1 MRRLRKAYL
10 EITNVCNLACDF
22 CPGTRRVPGFL
33 SPEGFRTL
41 AGRLR
46 PHTDYLYLHLMG
58 EPLLHP
64 QLGVLLEEADALG
77 FQVMLTTNGT
87 LLRQREALLLG
98 SPAVEKVSVSVHSF
112 EGNGGAGEDLEGYL
126 DGCIAFARAAA
137 GAGKR
142 CALRLWNLDG
152 AETEGPTVKTARSS
166 PGSGRHFPGPGGR
179 TGGGPPWPRAFT
191 WSLERNSSGPTC
203 PLQRRRAA
211 ASATA
216 CGTRWAY
223 CGTARWC
230 RAVWTTRGRPSW
242 EPVRDIPGGD
252 PVRPAGRCH
261 LSWLFPGGRPGR
273 PCAGGAPLPE
283 DFSERC
289 KRRRSGVQPL
299 RRWELEGTMEFSQ
312 WKERYSLSLD
322 EQQEQAVQAVDG
334 PVLLLAVPGSGKTT
348 VLVSR
353 VGYLCLARGSRRSR
367 S

>member
-77 FQVMLTTNGT
+77 FRVMLTTNGT

-137 GAGKR
+137 GAGVPVLTLR
-142 CALRLWNLDG
+142 RERLESLEAARPFDTVRALMDEAARLAAG
-152 AETEGPTVKTARSS
+152 K
-166 PGSGRHFPGPGGR
+166 
-179 TGGGPPWPRAFT
+179 GGGVCP
-191 WSLERNSSGPTC
+191 SSG
-203 PLQRRRAA
+203 A
-211 ASATA
+211 ASGAIA
-216 CGTRWAY
+216 GT
-223 CGTARWC
+223 
-230 RAVWTTRGRPSW
+230 V
-242 EPVRDIPGGD
+242 
-252 PVRPAGRCH
+252 
-261 LSWLFPGGRPGR
+261 
-273 PCAGGAPLPE
+273 
-283 DFSERC
+283 
-289 KRRRSGVQPL
+289 
-299 RRWELEGTMEFSQ
+299 
-312 WKERYSLSLD
+312 
-322 EQQEQAVQAVDG
+322 
-334 PVLLLAVPGSGKTT
+334 
-348 VLVSR
+348 
-353 VGYLCLARGSRRSR
+353 
-367 S
+367 

>member
-77 FQVMLTTNGT
+77 FRVMLTTNGT

-137 GAGKR
+137 GAGVPVLTLR
-142 CALRLWNLDG
+142 RERLESLEAARPFDTVRALMDEAARLAAG
-152 AETEGPTVKTARSS
+152 K
-166 PGSGRHFPGPGGR
+166 
-179 TGGGPPWPRAFT
+179 GGGGCP
-191 WSLERNSSGPTC
+191 SSG
-203 PLQRRRAA
+203 A
-211 ASATA
+211 ASGAIA
-216 CGTRWAY
+216 GT
-223 CGTARWC
+223 
-230 RAVWTTRGRPSW
+230 V
-242 EPVRDIPGGD
+242 
-252 PVRPAGRCH
+252 
-261 LSWLFPGGRPGR
+261 
-273 PCAGGAPLPE
+273 
-283 DFSERC
+283 
-289 KRRRSGVQPL
+289 
-299 RRWELEGTMEFSQ
+299 
-312 WKERYSLSLD
+312 
-322 EQQEQAVQAVDG
+322 
-334 PVLLLAVPGSGKTT
+334 
-348 VLVSR
+348 
-353 VGYLCLARGSRRSR
+353 
-367 S
+367 

>member
-77 FQVMLTTNGT
+77 FRVMLTTNGT
-87 LLRQREALLLG
+87 LLRQREDLLLS

-152 AETEGPTVKTARSS
+152 AETEGANRQNGQILS
-166 PGSGRHFPGPGGR
+166 RLREAFPGPWRSDRRGTTLAPGIYLEFGEKFQWPDLSAPEEEGR
-179 TGGGPPWPRAFT
+179 RFCYGLRDQVGVLWDGTVVPCCLDHEGDVPLGNLYET
-191 WSLERNSSGPTC
+191 SLEEILSGP
-203 PLQRRRAA
+203 RAA
-211 ASATA
+211 AIYQ
-216 CGTRWAY
+216 G
-223 CGTARWC
+223 
-230 RAVWTTRGRPSW
+230 
-242 EPVRDIPGGD
+242 
-252 PVRPAGRCH
+252 
-261 LSWLFPGGRPGR
+261 
-273 PCAGGAPLPE
+273 
-283 DFSERC
+283 
-289 KRRRSGVQPL
+289 
-299 RRWELEGTMEFSQ
+299 FSQ
-312 WKERYSLSLD
+312 GEARED
-322 EQQEQAVQAVDG
+322 
-334 PVLLLAVPGSGKTT
+334 
-348 VLVSR
+348 
-353 VGYLCLARGSRRSR
+353 LCRRCAFTR
-367 S
+367 RFQ

>member
-77 FQVMLTTNGT
+77 FRVMLTTNGT

-137 GAGKR
+137 GAGK
-142 CALRLWNLDG
+142 
-152 AETEGPTVKTARSS
+152 
-166 PGSGRHFPGPGGR
+166 
-179 TGGGPPWPRAFT
+179 
-191 WSLERNSSGPTC
+191 
-203 PLQRRRAA
+203 
-211 ASATA
+211 
-216 CGTRWAY
+216 GTRM
-223 CGTARWC
+223 
-230 RAVWTTRGRPSW
+230 P
-242 EPVRDIPGGD
+242 P
-252 PVRPAGRCH
+252 
-261 LSWLFPGGRPGR
+261 
-273 PCAGGAPLPE
+273 
-283 DFSERC
+283 
-289 KRRRSGVQPL
+289 
-299 RRWELEGTMEFSQ
+299 
-312 WKERYSLSLD
+312 
-322 EQQEQAVQAVDG
+322 
-334 PVLLLAVPGSGKTT
+334 
-348 VLVSR
+348 
-353 VGYLCLARGSRRSR
+353 
-367 S
+367 